1 MTLTTFSAKEI
12 CLTYSLKKNIHR
24 RLTKTRWA
32 IAWYTVHRPA
42 TPVKFLKFTCWTK
55 GCSIFDTVKKLLLM
69 LSVPTVFLGLLGS
82 GVNILLYRFY
92 LSPFMT
98 LTVNWPTLNEPLQK
112 RLWNLSKLQYSGL
125 PIRALQRL
133 LHSRSSGNLP
143 HTSWGLNHPWW
154 PLSLQGH
161 SVHPVN

>member
-12 CLTYSLKKNIHR
+12 CLTYSLKKNIHK

-32 IAWYTVHRPA
+32 IARYTVHRPA
-42 TPVKFLKFTCWTK
+42 TPVKFLKITCWTK

-92 LSPFMT
+92 LSPFMI

-112 RLWNLSKLQYSGL
+112 RLWNLSKLQYNSTIPLVSPKDSLTVESLAVSSYVSWIL
-125 PIRALQRL
+125 P
-133 LHSRSSGNLP
+133 
-143 HTSWGLNHPWW
+143 TSHCQP
-154 PLSLQGH
+154 
-161 SVHPVN
+161 